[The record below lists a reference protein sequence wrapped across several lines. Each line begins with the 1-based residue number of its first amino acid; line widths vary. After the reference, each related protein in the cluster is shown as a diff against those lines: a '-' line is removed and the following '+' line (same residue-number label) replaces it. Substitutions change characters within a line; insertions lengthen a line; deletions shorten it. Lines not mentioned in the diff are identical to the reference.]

1 MRRRQGAKQYQL
13 LSRDDTL
20 SPLFWALQGQIK
32 SVDISNDIIEIIKAI
47 RKHQG
52 FREDA
57 FDLNAALYDNG
68 LGLDSLCVA
77 ELSAVLEKK
86 YGKDPYTSGILPQ
99 TVRDIVDF
107 YS

>member
-1 MRRRQGAKQYQL
+1 M
-13 LSRDDTL
+13 
-20 SPLFWALQGQIK
+20 
-32 SVDISNDIIEIIKAI
+32 DINSEIVEIIKTI

-52 FREDA
+52 IRDDE
-57 FDLNAALYDNG
+57 FDLDSELYDTG

-86 YGKDPYTSGILPQ
+86 YGKDPYTSGSLPR
-99 TVRDIVDF
+99 TVRDIVNF

>member
-1 MRRRQGAKQYQL
+1 MDI
-13 LSRDDTL
+13 S
-20 SPLFWALQGQIK
+20 SEI
-32 SVDISNDIIEIIKAI
+32 VDIIKTI

-52 FREDA
+52 IREDD
-57 FDLNAALYDNG
+57 FDLESELYDNG
-68 LGLDSLCVA
+68 LGLDSLCAA

-86 YGKDPYTSGILPQ
+86 YGKDPYTSGSLPH

>member
-1 MRRRQGAKQYQL
+1 M
-13 LSRDDTL
+13 
-20 SPLFWALQGQIK
+20 
-32 SVDISNDIIEIIKAI
+32 DINNEIVEIIVTI

-52 FREDA
+52 IRDDE
-57 FDLNAALYDNG
+57 FDLDSPLYDTG

-77 ELSAVLEKK
+77 ELSAMLEKK
-86 YGKDPYTSGILPQ
+86 YGKDTYTSGTLPQ

>member
-1 MRRRQGAKQYQL
+1 M
-13 LSRDDTL
+13 
-20 SPLFWALQGQIK
+20 
-32 SVDISNDIIEIIKAI
+32 DISSDIIEIITTI

-52 FREDA
+52 FREDS
-57 FDLNAALYDNG
+57 FGLDAALYDEG

-99 TVRDIVDF
+99 TVQDIVDF